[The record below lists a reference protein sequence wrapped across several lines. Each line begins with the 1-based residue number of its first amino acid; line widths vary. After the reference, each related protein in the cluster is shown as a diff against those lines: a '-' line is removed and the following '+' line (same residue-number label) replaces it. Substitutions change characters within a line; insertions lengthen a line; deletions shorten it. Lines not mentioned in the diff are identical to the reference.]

1 MTIYQQINATRD
13 ASGLPTF
20 TETAAYSV
28 YLETETEKYYF
39 IQAARAAGATVAGV
53 SGCGRGYYIQI
64 DATPEQAETIN
75 RTAYTAEIDR
85 YTPAQAW
92 AAWKEQRL
100 TVGQMAIYQERH
112 RLRFDHLGRVQYAGG
127 AAL

>member
-1 MTIYQQINATRD
+1 MTIYKQINATQD
-13 ASGLPTF
+13 AAGRPVF

-39 IQAARAAGATVAGV
+39 LQAARQAGATVAGV
-53 SGCGRGYYIQI
+53 SGCGTGYYIQI
-64 DATPEQAETIN
+64 DATPDQAETIN

-92 AAWKEQRL
+92 AAWSGQRL
-100 TVGQMAIYQERH
+100 TVGQMEIYQERH
-112 RLRFDHLGRVQYAGG
+112 GLRFDSLGRVQYAGG